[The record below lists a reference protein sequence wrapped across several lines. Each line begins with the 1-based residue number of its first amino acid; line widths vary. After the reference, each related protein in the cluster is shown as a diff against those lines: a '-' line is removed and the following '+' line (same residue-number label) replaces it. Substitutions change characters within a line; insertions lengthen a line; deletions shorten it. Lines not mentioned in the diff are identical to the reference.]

1 MSLQAGDCRLWEELM
16 VRCTQRRSIEA
27 VAALPALVALG
38 IPLTCSGDPVATSQD
53 DGYRGIYCAVGHIG
67 GEYVYKYSG
76 GLGTC
81 CARHKPF
88 AVYCEKVN
96 KS

>member
-1 MSLQAGDCRLWEELM
+1 MSLQAGDCRLSEELM

-27 VAALPALVALG
+27 VAVLPALVAPAV
-38 IPLTCSGDPVATSQD
+38 PLTCFGDPIAISQD
-53 DGYRGIYCAVGHIG
+53 DGYRGIYYAVSNIG
-67 GEYVYKYSG
+67 REYVYKYSG
-76 GLGTC
+76 GLATY